1 MCHSKYL
8 TTYHSYHSKS
18 HFLGMKVANQCKYYC
33 CTEKIICL
41 VIKQVGYNSVCPL
54 LRIRNIWNLRN
65 KHDSYSSDDKLT
77 TAFLLLQKKVQI
89 IDSNMLTWNR
99 EEPRIKSSRF
109 LNGATVRVS
118 ILVFLM
124 TKMSKLLCLTSVSSI
139 NNHGIFLLLSA
150 TVEMKQISVYHN
162 FAKYSFYL
170 LLKFVLILV

>member
-1 MCHSKYL
+1 
-8 TTYHSYHSKS
+8 
-18 HFLGMKVANQCKYYC
+18 MKVANQCKYYC

>member
-1 MCHSKYL
+1 M
-8 TTYHSYHSKS
+8 
-18 HFLGMKVANQCKYYC
+18 Q
-33 CTEKIICL
+33 
-41 VIKQVGYNSVCPL
+41 
-54 LRIRNIWNLRN
+54 
-65 KHDSYSSDDKLT
+65 
-77 TAFLLLQKKVQI
+77 KVQI
-89 IDSNMLTWNR
+89 IDLNRLTWNR

-124 TKMSKLLCLTSVSSI
+124 TKMSKLLCLTTASSI

-170 LLKFVLILV
+170 MLKMSCSPGENWRQQVFGRLSQVPWLNKNMKLMSV